1 VFQGPTQGMV
11 PRSRSIGEVV
21 MPKKLTKLD
30 GTTTVTHI
38 PKGFS
43 KRIDKAF
50 KGAVK
55 MAKAQNQLFALIKQL
70 KEDSAIKDFFIHHGV
85 LDRPEFVILVNN
97 WLSNTTSLDNIYK
110 LAAKA
115 SYKVETTINEALVIL
130 SNLQKLPDNV
140 KIFTSIQKPQRKDI
154 K

>member
-1 VFQGPTQGMV
+1 MV

-70 KEDSAIKDFFIHHGV
+70 KEDGAIKDFFIHHGV

-140 KIFTSIQKPQRKDI
+140 KIFTSIQKPKRKDI